1 MGQPGSSLFTDLG
14 RWPGVLSTVLAG
26 TSLSQDQARAV
37 MAEILAGHAT
47 PAQIAGFAVALRAKG
62 ETVEEITGMV
72 AALRDAGETV
82 PVDPSRLVDT
92 CGTGGAP
99 ARQRAAFNVS
109 TIAAIVVAGAGGRV
123 CKHGNRG
130 ASSTSGSF
138 DLLEALGVTIDA
150 GPEVVARCIEEA
162 GIGAAFA
169 PRFHPAMRHAGPP
182 RRELGVPTVFNLLGP
197 LANPAGVRR
206 QVIGVSDPEVAGR
219 MAEVLRAQGAEHA
232 MVVAGADRLDELTT
246 TGPTEI
252 VEVLGGE
259 LRSWS
264 LDASDLGLAV
274 AAPHELTGGDASA
287 NARLARAV
295 LAGEPG
301 PHRDIV
307 VLNAAAGLV
316 VGDLAPD
323 LAAGVAQA
331 AEAIDS
337 GRAATALD
345 RLIEVSAGR

>member
-1 MGQPGSSLFTDLG
+1 MGAPGSSPFADLG
-14 RWPGVLSTVLAG
+14 RWPGVISTALAG
-26 TSLSQDQARAV
+26 TSLSHEEARAV
-37 MAEILAGHAT
+37 MAEILGGHAT

-206 QVIGVSDPEVAGR
+206 QVIGVSDPAVAGR

-232 MVVAGADRLDELTT
+232 MVVSGADRLDELTT
-246 TGPTEI
+246 TGPTEVI
-252 VEVLGGE
+252 EVRDGE
-259 LRSWS
+259 LRLWT
-264 LDASDLGLAV
+264 LDASDLGLPV
-274 AAPHELTGGDASA
+274 VGPHQLTGGDASA

-323 LAAGVAQA
+323 LAAGVTMA

-345 RLIEVSAGR
+345 RLVEASAR